1 MCSKQVLFSQP
12 DGKAEL
18 WYIELSVDERELGEI
33 FWPKRRECIARK
45 VGRGISCRILQWEL
59 Y

>member
-1 MCSKQVLFSQP
+1 VLFSQP